1 MVCELRVVGSET
13 VECGLEGVEVVFPF
27 RGEEGNARR
36 VVELLRRG
44 VFFRRVERREG
55 EAFLVGWNGGGV
67 DVGGWKV
74 VFVLE

>member
-44 VFFRRVERREG
+44 VFFRRV
-55 EAFLVGWNGGGV
+55 
-67 DVGGWKV
+67 
-74 VFVLE
+74 